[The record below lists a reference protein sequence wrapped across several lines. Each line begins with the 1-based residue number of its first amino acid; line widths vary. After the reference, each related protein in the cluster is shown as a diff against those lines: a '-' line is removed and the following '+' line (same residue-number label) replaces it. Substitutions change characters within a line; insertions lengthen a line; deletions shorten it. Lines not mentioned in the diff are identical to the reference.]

1 MSLQA
6 YHSRMPSY
14 ADPSGTHFSI
24 LNSDVFNFLIG
35 RDRTRFGIHKC
46 LLAAHSDVLKRIL
59 DGHLREATTNEMALE
74 DVEEDCFACFSEYLY
89 TGKYPVPRPRELYP
103 GNLGKGLAGLVGGI
117 SGDLSDTESY
127 RKKSAAIAAATA
139 AATKKK
145 SSRGFAG
152 FGGGGELSP
161 PRPGSPAGP
170 GGTQFKSTT
179 HDFTNVFITLAGLYV
194 LAEKYNIQYLK
205 HLALSDLSNQLKYS
219 FELIPS
225 RRGDIVELIRYT
237 YNNTYEP
244 KQDHRSR
251 EAKEEGLRSL
261 VSNYAALNLNG
272 LRARRGLGLG
282 STNGGAP
289 PPDEEGDYGGF
300 DELIADGGDFIKDLV
315 RKVAIDEDENRR
327 YGNSL
332 LDIPAY
338 FEGSYSGGGGYDRGM
353 MYGGFV
359 SRGMDDKGGS
369 DSGWPF

>member
-1 MSLQA
+1 MSFQA

-14 ADPSGTHFSI
+14 ADI
-24 LNSDVFNFLIG
+24 LNSEVFNFLIG
-35 RDRTRFGIHKC
+35 PSRTRFGIHKC

-59 DGHLREATTNEMALE
+59 DSHMREATTKEMVLE
-74 DVEEDCFACFSEYLY
+74 EVEEDCFACFSEYLY
-89 TGKYPVPRPRELYP
+89 TGKYPVPRPRDLYP
-103 GNLGKGLAGLVGGI
+103 GNVGKGLAGLVGGMG
-117 SGDLSDTESY
+117 GDMSDTESY
-127 RKKSAAIAAATA
+127 RKKSAAAPATT
-139 AATKKK
+139 TKKK
-145 SSRGFAG
+145 QSRGFAG

-170 GGTQFKSTT
+170 GGSPYNSTT

-205 HLALSDLSNQLKYS
+205 HLALSDLSNQLKHS
-219 FELIPS
+219 FELIPT

-244 KQDHRSR
+244 KQDPRSK
-251 EAKEEGLRSL
+251 ELKEEGLRSL
-261 VSNYAALNLNG
+261 VSNYAALKING

-282 STNGGAP
+282 STNGAP

-300 DELIADGGDFIKDLV
+300 DELIADGGDFIKDLIG
-315 RKVAIDEDENRR
+315 KVAIDDDENRR

-332 LDIPAY
+332 LNIPVY
-338 FEGSYSGGGGYDRGM
+338 FEGPYDTSGGYERAM

-359 SRGMDDKGGS
+359 SRMDDKVGS

>member
-14 ADPSGTHFSI
+14 ADI

-35 RDRTRFGIHKC
+35 PSRTRFGIHKC

-59 DGHLREATTNEMALE
+59 DSHMREVTTNEMVLE
-74 DVEEDCFACFSEYLY
+74 EVEEDCFACFSEYLY

-103 GNLGKGLAGLVGGI
+103 GNLGKGLAGLVGGMG
-117 SGDLSDTESY
+117 GDMSDSESY
-127 RKKSAAIAAATA
+127 RKKSAAAAATTTT
-139 AATKKK
+139 TKKK
-145 SSRGFAG
+145 QSRGFAG

-161 PRPGSPAGP
+161 VRPGSPAGP
-170 GGTQFKSTT
+170 GGSPYKSTT

-219 FELIPS
+219 FELIPT

-244 KQDHRSR
+244 KQDPRAKES
-251 EAKEEGLRSL
+251 KEEGLRSL

-282 STNGGAP
+282 STNGAP

-338 FEGSYSGGGGYDRGM
+338 FEGPYGGGAGYDRAM

-359 SRGMDDKGGS
+359 SRMDDKVGS

>member
-6 YHSRMPSY
+6 YRSRMPSY
-14 ADPSGTHFSI
+14 ASI

-35 RDRTRFGIHKC
+35 PSRTRFGIHKC
-46 LLAAHSDVLKRIL
+46 LLAAHSDVLKRVL
-59 DGHLREATTNEMALE
+59 DGHMRESTVNEMELA

-89 TGKYPVPRPRELYP
+89 TGEYPVPRPRELHP
-103 GNLGKGLAGLVGGI
+103 SNVGKGLAGLVGGI

-127 RKKSAAIAAATA
+127 RKKPAGAPAPS
-139 AATKKK
+139 TKKK
-145 SSRGFAG
+145 ASRGFAG
-152 FGGGGELSP
+152 FGGSGDM
-161 PRPGSPAGP
+161 
-170 GGTQFKSTT
+170 TT

-205 HLALSDLSNQLKYS
+205 HLALSDLSNQLKES

-244 KQDHRSR
+244 KQDTRSR
-251 EAKEEGLRSL
+251 EVKEEGLRSL

-282 STNGGAP
+282 STYTGS
-289 PPDEEGDYGGF
+289 ELGGF
-300 DELIADGGDFIKDLV
+300 DELITDGGDFIKDLV

-338 FEGSYSGGGGYDRGM
+338 FDGPNGLGGGYDRSGM
-353 MYGGFV
+353 IRYLGSGGGGRESTG
-359 SRGMDDKGGS
+359 SRGDEEDEFVIDDGT
-369 DSGWPF
+369 

>member
-14 ADPSGTHFSI
+14 ASI

-35 RDRTRFGIHKC
+35 PSRTRFGIHKT

-59 DGHLREATTNEMALE
+59 DGHMREASTNEMVLE

-103 GNLGKGLAGLVGGI
+103 GNVGKGLAGLI
-117 SGDLSDTESY
+117 STDLSDTESY
-127 RKKSAAIAAATA
+127 RKKAAASSSSA
-139 AATKKK
+139 KAKKP
-145 SSRGFAG
+145 SRGFAG

-161 PRPGSPAGP
+161 PRPGSPAGA
-170 GGTQFKSTT
+170 GNGNQFKSST

-244 KQDHRSR
+244 QQSPRAR
-251 EAKEEGLRSL
+251 ETKEEGLRSL
-261 VSNYAALNLNG
+261 VSNYAALNLSG
-272 LRARRGLGLG
+272 LRARGGLGLG
-282 STNGGAP
+282 VAATTGSTTTSNS
-289 PPDEEGDYGGF
+289 DEEDSGGF

-315 RKVAIDEDENRR
+315 KKVAIDEDENRR

-338 FEGSYSGGGGYDRGM
+338 FDGPNAGMYERGIRYLGSGSGLTAGSRLDEEADDEFVIEEGS
-353 MYGGFV
+353 
-359 SRGMDDKGGS
+359 
-369 DSGWPF
+369 

>member
-6 YHSRMPSY
+6 YHSRMPTY
-14 ADPSGTHFSI
+14 AAI

-35 RDRTRFGIHKC
+35 PSRTRFGIHKF

-59 DGHLREATTNEMALE
+59 DGHMREANTNEMVLE

-89 TGKYPVPRPRELYP
+89 TGKYPVPRPRELHP
-103 GNLGKGLAGLVGGI
+103 TTVNKGLAGLVGGI

-127 RKKSAAIAAATA
+127 RKKSTA
-139 AATKKK
+139 PAPSAKKK
-145 SSRGFAG
+145 PSRGFAG
-152 FGGGGELSP
+152 FGGSGDMSP
-161 PRPGSPAGP
+161 PRPGSPAGAQGP
-170 GGTQFKSTT
+170 GVVITQFKSTT

-244 KQDHRSR
+244 KQDPRSR
-251 EAKEEGLRSL
+251 EIKEEGLRSL

-282 STNGGAP
+282 STNSGPGAGP
-289 PPDEEGDYGGF
+289 VDEESELGGF

-315 RKVAIDEDENRR
+315 RKVAIDDEENRR

-338 FEGSYSGGGGYDRGM
+338 FDGPNGMGGGYERGM
-353 MYGGFV
+353 MYGGFGA
-359 SRGMDDKGGS
+359 RGMDEKGGS

>member
-1 MSLQA
+1 MSLKA
-6 YHSRMPSY
+6 YHSRMPNY
-14 ADPSGTHFSI
+14 AAI

-35 RDRTRFGIHKC
+35 PSRTRFGIHKC

-59 DGHLREATTNEMALE
+59 DGHMREATTNEMVLE

-103 GNLGKGLAGLVGGI
+103 GNLGKSLAGLVGGI
-117 SGDLSDTESY
+117 GGDASDSESY
-127 RKKSAAIAAATA
+127 RKKSAAATAVAAAAAATA
-139 AATKKK
+139 KKK
-145 SSRGFAG
+145 TSRGFAG
-152 FGGGGELSP
+152 FGGGGGELSP

-170 GGTQFKSTT
+170 GAPQFKSTT

-244 KQDHRSR
+244 KQDPRAKES
-251 EAKEEGLRSL
+251 KEEGLRSL

-282 STNGGAP
+282 STNGAP
-289 PPDEEGDYGGF
+289 PADEEGDYGGF